1 MSFEIE
7 LGSLGLFRPGLYFI
21 LRAQSSL
28 MVPFYHWGCFYIVKG
43 AWCSGQRLK
52 GWCSFIDSLLFH
64 FFLLFSKKGK
74 TMLYP
79 PHESLDLYTFH
90 VLIGSVRH
98 GLIHIYLMCNYASY
112 CEGFCIQWPILPHEL
127 AEILRKPKSR
137 EEKRLTV
144 SKRSLE
150 SWFSIKF
157 TSIQIY
163 LLLNGG
169 IWNAVSETL
178 CMFWLVNS
186 AQSVELSGPADQL
199 SSRGSSCL
207 SAGDQ

>member
-1 MSFEIE
+1 MFWSKTKRLVFFYRFIAIPFF
-7 LGSLGLFRPGLYFI
+7 STLF
-21 LRAQSSL
+21 
-28 MVPFYHWGCFYIVKG
+28 
-43 AWCSGQRLK
+43 
-52 GWCSFIDSLLFH
+52 
-64 FFLLFSKKGK
+64 KKGK

-178 CMFWLVNS
+178 S
-186 AQSVELSGPADQL
+186 RIHKSEQAQSVELSGPADQL